1 MKNKNQLLY
10 FSYLLVI
17 VVLMLFEVIIYPMM
31 CIDEWNVF
39 LRTFLLKFLTS
50 RCSLRLLVSA

>member
-39 LRTFLLKFLTS
+39 FYELF
-50 RCSLRLLVSA
+50 C